1 MNRVAFMT
9 LGCKT
14 NQYETDAL
22 MDIFYKNRYEITSFD
37 DLADLY
43 IINTCTVTHV
53 GDKKSRQ
60 MIRRARK
67 SNPDAII
74 IVMGC
79 YAQISTEEVSAI
91 EEVDIVI
98 GTDARSEILNYI
110 ETYKTGNTPKPYV
123 IVEDIMAVKTFED
136 MSLQSISTH
145 TRAFI
150 KIQEGCN
157 QYCSYCIIPYA
168 RGHVRSRSL
177 ESIVNEVALL
187 ASKGYREFVLT
198 GIHIG
203 SYGLDLEN
211 ISLVD
216 LLVSIHSIDGVER
229 IRLGSIEPRLID
241 NDFIAKLSDL
251 PKVCDHFHL
260 SLQSGSDS
268 VLKRMNRKYTTEQY
282 AKSVD
287 ALRSI
292 YDNPSITT
300 DVIVGFPGETEK
312 EFEETMRFTN
322 EIKFAEMHIF
332 PFSIREGTPAAS
344 MDHQIDGSIKKA
356 RADELAKVETS
367 HRENYINSHLG
378 LEKSVLIEEKKNGV
392 YIGHTTNYLK
402 VHIHTK
408 QSIQPGSLVNVR
420 LEKDQTSKL
429 IGVILEENL
438 I

>member
-203 SYGLDLEN
+203 SYGLDLEH